1 MASWA
6 GRFLLHARRAL
17 AVACAAILLVACGM
31 RPDEATPQIIAL
43 QPAEAVT
50 FSGPSPVL
58 KQGPAND
65 TLNILA
71 LSGGGADG
79 AFGAGILIGWT
90 QSGKRPTFDVVTGVS
105 TGAFMAALAFLGP
118 KYDRTLAELYT
129 NQTNDSVYIQKGPEG
144 LLSDSVLDNT
154 PLKRQI
160 ERIVTKEFVAEV
172 AAEHAAGRRLYIA
185 TTNLDSGDLVIW
197 DMGLIASGN
206 RADRVQTFQKI
217 LRASAAVPGFFM
229 PVYIKPQ
236 KGIEQRQAH
245 VDGAVKAPVL
255 IGDFMF
261 KSPAKQ
267 RNLYVVINGSLA
279 RLNNTGPVKPTVSE
293 IGKKSIVEL
302 LRSLSQATLYQGYVT
317 ARNSGAE
324 FNLVSVPDAVMA
336 STDALDFNPA
346 KMRELFRVGQEIG
359 KKGGPWLKEPPNLA
373 ALQRVS
379 APAGR

>member
-6 GRFLLHARRAL
+6 GRFLFVALRAL
-17 AVACAAILLVACGM
+17 GFSAGVLLLAACAM
-31 RPDEATPQIIAL
+31 RPDEAAPQIIAL
-43 QPAEAVT
+43 QPTEAVPL
-50 FSGPSPVL
+50 SGPSPIL
-58 KQGPAND
+58 KPGPAKD

-79 AFGAGILIGWT
+79 AFGAGILIGWS
-90 QSGKRPTFDVVTGVS
+90 QSGKRPKFDVVTGVS

-118 KYDRTLAELYT
+118 KYDKALADLYT
-129 NQTNDSVYIQKGPEG
+129 NQTNSSIYIQKGPEAI
-144 LLSDSVLDNT
+144 LSDSLLDNT
-154 PLKRQI
+154 PLKQQI
-160 ERIVTKEFVAEV
+160 ERLVTREFVAEV

-197 DMGLIASGN
+197 DMGLIASGD

-279 RLNNTGPVKPTVSE
+279 RLNNTGPIKPTVSE
-293 IGKKSIVEL
+293 IGKKSIIEL

-324 FNLVSVPDAVMA
+324 FNLAAVPDAVMTSA
-336 STDALDFNPA
+336 DALDFNPA
-346 KMRELFRVGQEIG
+346 KMRELFRAGQEFG
-359 KKGGPWLKEPPNLA
+359 KKGGPWAKEPPRLE

-379 APAGR
+379 APAKN

>member
-17 AVACAAILLVACGM
+17 AVACAAILLAACGM

-50 FSGPSPVL
+50 LSGPSPVL
-58 KQGPAND
+58 KQGPAKD

>member
-6 GRFLLHARRAL
+6 GSILSHSLRAL
-17 AVACAAILLVACGM
+17 AAGLVLSLLSACGM
-31 RPDEATPQIIAL
+31 RPDEASPQIVAL
-43 QPAEAVT
+43 QPTEAVSL
-50 FSGPSPVL
+50 SGPSPLL
-58 KQGPAND
+58 KPGP
-65 TLNILA
+65 TKTTVNILA

-79 AFGAGILIGWT
+79 AFGAGLLIGWT
-90 QSGKRPTFDVVTGVS
+90 QSGKRPMFDVVTGVS

-118 KYDRTLAELYT
+118 KYDKTLADLYT

-172 AAEHAAGRRLYIA
+172 AAEYAAGRRLYIA

-197 DMGLIASGN
+197 DMGLIASGD
-206 RADRVQTFQKI
+206 RTDRVQTFQKI

-317 ARNSGAE
+317 AKNSGAD

-336 STDALDFNPA
+336 SADALDFNPT

-359 KKGGPWLKEPPNLA
+359 KKGGPWAKEPPNLA
-373 ALQRVS
+373 ALQRINV
-379 APAGR
+379 PAAR